1 MNFPSQSQISHLY
14 FVGSKKNFTTQ
25 ATYAFLF
32 PYLVINTQL
41 MERRKFISEVGLSV
55 AGICAVC
62 LGACSKSNAP
72 GGTAGPANVNFTVDL
87 NSSLLSVGN
96 SIIQSGVIVVRIA
109 AGNTASSFT
118 AVQVNCT
125 HEGTAINYNTGQGI
139 FICPNHGSRFSTNG
153 TVLLGPAT
161 SNLNQYNINVVG
173 TSLHVTG

>member
-1 MNFPSQSQISHLY
+1 
-14 FVGSKKNFTTQ
+14 
-25 ATYAFLF
+25 
-32 PYLVINTQL
+32 

-72 GGTAGPANVNFTVDL
+72 GSGGGPGPANVDFTVDL
-87 NSSLLSVGN
+87 NSNLLTIGN
-96 SIIQSGVIVVRIA
+96 SIVQSGVIVVRIA

-161 SNLNQYNINVVG
+161 SNLNQYNISVVG
-173 TSLHVTG
+173 TSLNVTG

>member
-1 MNFPSQSQISHLY
+1 
-14 FVGSKKNFTTQ
+14 
-25 ATYAFLF
+25 
-32 PYLVINTQL
+32 

-72 GGTAGPANVNFTVDL
+72 GGGAGPANVNFTVDL
-87 NSSLLSVGN
+87 NSNLINIGN
-96 SIIQSGVIVVRIA
+96 SIVQSGVIVARLA

-125 HEGTAINYNTGQGI
+125 HEGTSINYNTGQGV
-139 FICPNHGSRFSTNG
+139 FICPNHGSRFSTSG

-161 SNLNQYNINVVG
+161 SNLQQYNINVAG
-173 TSLHVTG
+173 TSLIITS

>member
-1 MNFPSQSQISHLY
+1 
-14 FVGSKKNFTTQ
+14 
-25 ATYAFLF
+25 
-32 PYLVINTQL
+32 

-72 GGTAGPANVNFTVDL
+72 GGSGGPGPTNVNFTVDL
-87 NSSLLSVGN
+87 NSNLLNIGN
-96 SIIQSGVIVVRIA
+96 SIIRSGVIVVRIA

-125 HEGTAINYNTGQGI
+125 HEGTAIDYNTGQGI

-161 SNLNQYNINVVG
+161 SNLQQYNISVVG
-173 TSLHVTG
+173 TSLNVTS